1 MIQQITVFIENKPG
15 RLTGILQVLAENGID
30 LNGITVADSSDFG
43 VFRMILSDPQQGEIV
58 LKQKGYIVKTTEVLA
73 IDVHDTPGGL
83 LRAMQLLSD
92 EGVNV
97 QYMYAFGTKLA
108 AHAMIILKT
117 DENKRA
123 AAILEQGKVDV
134 LSQQELEERLTV

>member
-83 LRAMQLLSD
+83 LRAMQLLSK